1 VRQSVKDEHK
11 IAFVAIGYGIVLSV
25 VTYIFYPDFVTWAML
40 GALTALFNH
49 SQMLQI
55 TKGNHVKINQLATH
69 LVTRFLLY
77 VIMIV
82 IAFFQL
88 RESQDALIT
97 AYIILLLG
105 FSSIKISTWIYALPI
120 FKKTSTENK
129 DES

>member
-1 VRQSVKDEHK
+1 MKDEHK
-11 IAFVAIGYGIVLSV
+11 IAFIAIGYGIVLSV
-25 VTYIFYPDFVTWAML
+25 VTYIVYTDFVAWAML
-40 GALTALFNH
+40 GAITALFNH

-120 FKKTSTENK
+120 FKKTSTE
-129 DES
+129 

>member
-1 VRQSVKDEHK
+1 MKDEHK
-11 IAFVAIGYGIVLSV
+11 IAFIAIGYGIVLSV
-25 VTYIFYPDFVTWAML
+25 VTYILYPDFVTWAML

-120 FKKTSTENK
+120 FKKTSTDTK
-129 DES
+129 D

>member
-1 VRQSVKDEHK
+1 MKDEHK
-11 IAFVAIGYGIVLSV
+11 IAFIAIGYGIVLSV
-25 VTYIFYPDFVTWAML
+25 VTYIFYSDFVTWAML

-97 AYIILLLG
+97 AYIILLLDVSPSG
-105 FSSIKISTWIYALPI
+105 RNAIIGSPPLPLVI
-120 FKKTSTENK
+120 TLAINFIG
-129 DES
+129 

>member
-1 VRQSVKDEHK
+1 MKDEHK
-11 IAFVAIGYGIVLSV
+11 IAFVAIGYGVILSV
-25 VTYIFYPDFVTWAML
+25 VTYIVYPDFVTWAML

-120 FKKTSTENK
+120 FKKTSTETK
-129 DES
+129 DEA

>member
-1 VRQSVKDEHK
+1 MKDEHK

-25 VTYIFYPDFVTWAML
+25 VTYIFYPDFVTWALL

-69 LVTRFLLY
+69 LVSRFLLY
-77 VIMIV
+77 VIMFV

>member
-1 VRQSVKDEHK
+1 MKDEHK

-55 TKGNHVKINQLATH
+55 TKGNRVKINQLATH

>member
-1 VRQSVKDEHK
+1 VKDEHK

-25 VTYIFYPDFVTWAML
+25 VTYIFYPDFVTWALL

-55 TKGNHVKINQLATH
+55 TKGNHVKINQLTTH

-97 AYIILLLG
+97 AYIFLLLG

>member
-1 VRQSVKDEHK
+1 MKDEHK
-11 IAFVAIGYGIVLSV
+11 IAFVAIGYGVILSV
-25 VTYIFYPDFVTWAML
+25 VTYIVYPDFVTWAML

-120 FKKTSTENK
+120 FKKTSTDTK
-129 DES
+129 DEA

>member
-1 VRQSVKDEHK
+1 MKDEHK
-11 IAFVAIGYGIVLSV
+11 IAFIAIGYGIVLSV
-25 VTYIFYPDFVTWAML
+25 VTYIFYSDFVTWAML

-120 FKKTSTENK
+120 FKKTSTETK
-129 DES
+129 DEA

>member
-1 VRQSVKDEHK
+1 VKDEHK
-11 IAFVAIGYGIVLSV
+11 IAFIAIGYGIVLSV
-25 VTYIFYPDFVTWAML
+25 ITYIFYPDFVTWAML

-55 TKGNHVKINQLATH
+55 TKGNHVKINQLTTH

>member
-1 VRQSVKDEHK
+1 VKDEHK
-11 IAFVAIGYGIVLSV
+11 IAFIGIGYGVVLSLA
-25 VTYIFYPDFVTWAML
+25 TYIFYREFAQWALL

-77 VIMIV
+77 VIIIV
-82 IAFFQL
+82 IVFFQL
-88 RESQDALIT
+88 RETQNALMT

-105 FSSIKISTWIYALPI
+105 FSSIKVSTWIYALPF
-120 FKKTSTENK
+120 FKKTDTSHK
-129 DES
+129 ESS

>member
-1 VRQSVKDEHK
+1 MKDEHK

-25 VTYIFYPDFVTWAML
+25 VTYIFYPDFVTWALL
-40 GALTALFNH
+40 GSLTALFNH

-120 FKKTSTENK
+120 FKKISTENK

>member
-1 VRQSVKDEHK
+1 MKDEHK

-25 VTYIFYPDFVTWAML
+25 VTYIFYPDFVTWALL

-55 TKGNHVKINQLATH
+55 TKGNHVKINQLTTH

-97 AYIILLLG
+97 AYIFLLLG

>member
-1 VRQSVKDEHK
+1 MKDEHK

-25 VTYIFYPDFVTWAML
+25 VTYIFYPDFVTWALL

>member
-1 VRQSVKDEHK
+1 MKDEHK
-11 IAFVAIGYGIVLSV
+11 IAFIAIGYGIVLSV

-55 TKGNHVKINQLATH
+55 TKGNNVKINQLATH

-120 FKKTSTENK
+120 FKKTSTETK

>member
-1 VRQSVKDEHK
+1 MKDEHK

>member
-1 VRQSVKDEHK
+1 VKDEHK
-11 IAFVAIGYGIVLSV
+11 IAFVAIGYGVILSV
-25 VTYIFYPDFVTWAML
+25 VTYIVYPDFVTWAML

-120 FKKTSTENK
+120 FKKTSTETK
-129 DES
+129 DEA

>member
-1 VRQSVKDEHK
+1 MKDEHK

-25 VTYIFYPDFVTWAML
+25 VTYIFYPDFVTWALL
-40 GALTALFNH
+40 GSLTALFNH

-77 VIMIV
+77 VIIIV

>member
-1 VRQSVKDEHK
+1 MKDEHK

-25 VTYIFYPDFVTWAML
+25 VTYIFYPDFVTWALL

-55 TKGNHVKINQLATH
+55 TKGNHVKINQLTTH

>member
-1 VRQSVKDEHK
+1 MKDEHK
-11 IAFVAIGYGIVLSV
+11 IAFVAIGYGVILSV
-25 VTYIFYPDFVTWAML
+25 ATYLFYPDFVTWAML

-77 VIMIV
+77 VIMVV

-120 FKKTSTENK
+120 FKKTSTDTK
-129 DES
+129 DEA

>member
-1 VRQSVKDEHK
+1 VKDEHK

-25 VTYIFYPDFVTWAML
+25 VTYIFYPDFVTWALL

>member
-1 VRQSVKDEHK
+1 MKDEHK
-11 IAFVAIGYGIVLSV
+11 IAFIAIGYGIVLSV
-25 VTYIFYPDFVTWAML
+25 VTYIVYPDFVTWAML

-105 FSSIKISTWIYALPI
+105 FSSIKISSWIYALPI
-120 FKKTSTENK
+120 FKKTSTETK
-129 DES
+129 DEA

>member
-1 VRQSVKDEHK
+1 VKDEHK
-11 IAFVAIGYGIVLSV
+11 IAFIGIGYGALLSLMVFVFYRDYAQWALLGVLTS
-25 VTYIFYPDFVTWAML
+25 
-40 GALTALFNH
+40 LFNH

-77 VIMIV
+77 VIIIV
-82 IAFFQL
+82 IVFFQL

-105 FSSIKISTWIYALPI
+105 FSSIKISTWIYALPF
-120 FKKTSTENK
+120 FKKTDSPHKE
-129 DES
+129 

>member
-1 VRQSVKDEHK
+1 MKDEHK
-11 IAFVAIGYGIVLSV
+11 IAFIAIGYGIVLSV